1 MQQFATLGT
10 SIHLRLKGDEA
21 TVADLQVAFSTVARE
36 LSDLGL
42 PIKFCFISDE
52 DFRAELMHKEPLTD
66 RAARSKVF
74 VTLQE
79 CEIESESTWD
89 DSDQRGSTNNFVA
102 KEAAHCEKE
111 EETWDESWP

>member
-1 MQQFATLGT
+1 MCHRGKNNQKGKAVANVRTT
-10 SIHLRLKGDEA
+10 RARLFG
-21 TVADLQVAFSTVARE
+21 
-36 LSDLGL
+36 
-42 PIKFCFISDE
+42 
-52 DFRAELMHKEPLTD
+52 
-66 RAARSKVF
+66 KVF